1 MDNVRKQIQKLSIS
15 HDGSHK
21 KVLLSVLGTASLL
34 KDGEELVDKLERN
47 LDVYEGNKDKILLVF
62 CVQKGIE
69 EKLKFIRQDL
79 IKPYHEI
86 VQMYMNSDNCV
97 VVNFDDL
104 DDIYDICDAYYG
116 DWSIAAWT
124 MNKLEKP
131 VMILD
136 ASVE

>member
-1 MDNVRKQIQKLSIS
+1 MDNVREQIQKLSIS
-15 HDGSHK
+15 EDGSHK

-34 KDGEELVDKLERN
+34 NDGEELVDKLRRN
-47 LDVYEGNKDKILLVF
+47 LNVYENNSDKVLLVF

-69 EKLKFIRQDL
+69 EKLKLIRKDL
-79 IKPYHEI
+79 IKSYHAI
-86 VQMYMNSDNCV
+86 VEMYMDSDNCV
-97 VVNFDDL
+97 VIDFDDL
-104 DDIYDICDAYYG
+104 DNIYDMCDAYYG
-116 DWSIAAWT
+116 DWSIAAWI